1 MDWFKR
7 AKEGLKPQKKKE
19 IPDLWVKCDGC
30 SEIIYKPE
38 LEKNFYV
45 CTNCQFH
52 FRIKSSDYVKHLL
65 DDNKFEEFNT
75 KISSVDF
82 LKFKARKKYSDQ
94 IKDSEKKTGIN
105 DAVRTG
111 FGKIYGNS
119 VVFCVMDFNF
129 IGGSMGSVVGE
140 KLARAIKQAL
150 ERRLPLIIISASG
163 GARMMESVISL
174 MQMAK
179 TSALLAKFS
188 NAGLLYISILTD
200 PTTGGVT
207 ASYAM
212 LGDIIL
218 AEPGALI
225 GFAGP
230 RVIKQTIGQ
239 DLPDGFQRSEFQL
252 KHGFL
257 DAVIGRDEMKAK
269 LKEILEFATD
279 TEISDSE
286 NGELNAENV
295 EDVKGTPEVK
305 IGKVDDE
312 AVKN

>member
-19 IPDLWVKCDGC
+19 LPDLWVKCDGC
-30 SEIIYKPE
+30 TEIIYKPE

-52 FRIKSSDYVKHLL
+52 FRIKSSDYIKHLL
-65 DDNKFEEFNT
+65 DDNKFEEFDT
-75 KISSVDF
+75 QISSVDF
-82 LKFKARKKYSDQ
+82 LKFKAKKKYSDQ
-94 IKDSEKKTGIN
+94 IKDNEKKTGSN
-105 DAVRTG
+105 AAVRTG
-111 FGKIYGNS
+111 LGKIHGNS
-119 VVFCVMDFNF
+119 VVFSVMDFKF

-140 KLARAIKQAL
+140 KLARAIRQAL

-163 GARMMESVISL
+163 GARMMESVLSL

-188 NAGLLYISILTD
+188 DAGLLYISILTD

-257 DAVIGRDEMKAK
+257 DAVVSRDEMKAK

-279 TEISDSE
+279 AEIPDSE
-286 NGELNAENV
+286 NGELNAESV
-295 EDVKGTPEVK
+295 EDVKDAPEVK
-305 IGKVDDE
+305 AGKVDDE
-312 AVKN
+312 TAKN

>member
-65 DDNKFEEFNT
+65 DDNKFEEFDTN
-75 KISSVDF
+75 ISSVDF
-82 LKFKARKKYSDQ
+82 LKFKGKKKYSDQ
-94 IKDSEKKTGIN
+94 IKDYEKKTGSH

-111 FGKIYGNS
+111 LGKIHGIS
-119 VVFCVMDFNF
+119 VVFSIMNFKF

-140 KLARAIKQAL
+140 KLARAIRQAI
-150 ERRLPLIIISASG
+150 ERKLPLIIISASG
-163 GARMMESVISL
+163 GARMMESVLSL

-179 TSALLAKFS
+179 TSALLAKLS
-188 NAGLLYISILTD
+188 NAGLLYISIITD
-200 PTTGGVT
+200 PTTGGVS
-207 ASYAM
+207 ASFAM

-230 RVIKQTIGQ
+230 RVIEQTIQ
-239 DLPDGFQRSEFQL
+239 ETLPEGFQKSEFLLDHGLIDNVVHRRDLRQTLIQL
-252 KHGFL
+252 L
-257 DAVIGRDEMKAK
+257 SM
-269 LKEILEFATD
+269 LKNQKTSQNSF
-279 TEISDSE
+279 
-286 NGELNAENV
+286 
-295 EDVKGTPEVK
+295 
-305 IGKVDDE
+305 
-312 AVKN
+312 